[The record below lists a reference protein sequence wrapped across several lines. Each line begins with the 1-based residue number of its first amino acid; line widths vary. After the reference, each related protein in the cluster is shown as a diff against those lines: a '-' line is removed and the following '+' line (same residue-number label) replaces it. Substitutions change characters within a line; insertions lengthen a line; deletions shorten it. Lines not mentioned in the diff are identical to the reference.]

1 MTFGVLQLGADDD
14 VAIALQ
20 PLSIGTAAGGTVV
33 VGGDIPRGH
42 KVALRDLAGG
52 SLVYKYGH
60 VIGMASRPIR
70 AGEHVHSHNLTMPT
84 NPTAVASAGATG
96 AHASV
101 PASVPAVPADLPRTF
116 QGIVRDDGRVATR
129 NFIGVLTSVNCSA
142 TVAKLIVRKTED
154 EIAEMYP
161 DGVDGV
167 LALTHTSGCGMADTG
182 PGWEILRRTL
192 TGYARHPNI
201 GGLVVVGLGCEINA
215 MRSLVDEMGLSQTL
229 PMSSFTI
236 QDVGGTAAAVST
248 GIGRV
253 REMADTLRGTRRTE
267 VGVENLVLGMQCGGS
282 DAWSALTANP
292 ALGVASDYLVSL
304 GATSMLGET
313 PEIYGAEQ
321 MLADR
326 AVSGAVRDRLME
338 RIAWWEQ
345 YTTAQGTTLDGNP
358 SPGNK
363 DGGIT
368 TILEK
373 SLGSVAKGGQSPL
386 AEIVDYA
393 AVPAERGFV
402 FMDTP
407 GYDPVSATGMV
418 AGGANIICFTTGRG
432 SVFGSR
438 PAPTVKLATNSVLAT
453 RMTGDIDVDC
463 SGIVESGIP
472 MLEMGRRVYE
482 KLIAVAS
489 GERSKSEELGVGG
502 EEMVP
507 WQIGAVL

>member
-1 MTFGVLQLGADDD
+1 MTAAILKLGADDD

-20 PLSIGTAAGGTVV
+20 GLPIGTHAGGTIAVS
-33 VGGDIPRGH
+33 DIPRGH
-42 KVALRDLAGG
+42 KIALRDLPGG
-52 SLVYKYGH
+52 ALVHKYGH
-60 VIGMASRPIR
+60 VIGMTSAPIR

-84 NPTAVASAGATG
+84 NATAVATGGHGAAILPT
-96 AHASV
+96 
-101 PASVPAVPADLPRTF
+101 VPADLPRTF
-116 QGIVRDDGRVATR
+116 NGIVRDDGRVATR
-129 NFIGVLTSVNCSA
+129 NYIGVLTSVNCSA
-142 TVAKLIVRKTED
+142 TVAKLVVRKTED
-154 EIAEMYP
+154 AIGEMYD

-167 LALTHTSGCGMADTG
+167 LALTHGTGCGMANSG
-182 PGWEILRRTL
+182 IGWEILRRTL
-192 TGYARHPNI
+192 TGYAKHPNI
-201 GGLVVVGLGCEINA
+201 GGLVVIGLGCEVNA
-215 MRSLVDEMGLSQTL
+215 MRSLVDEMGLSATL
-229 PMSSFTI
+229 PLSSFTI
-236 QDVGGTAAAVST
+236 QDAGGTAAAVAQ
-248 GIGRV
+248 GIGQV
-253 REMADTLRGTRRTE
+253 REMAQTLRGGIRQP

-326 AVSGAVRDRLME
+326 AVNSTVRDRLME
-338 RIAWWEQ
+338 RISWWEE
-345 YTTAQGTTLDGNP
+345 YTSSLGATLDGNP

-363 DGGIT
+363 EGGIT

-393 AVPAERGFV
+393 AVPTQKGFV

-418 AGGANIICFTTGRG
+418 AGGANIIAFTTGRG

-438 PAPTVKLATNSVLAT
+438 PAPTVKLATNSVLAKH
-453 RMTGDIDVDC
+453 MTGDIDVDC
-463 SGIVESGIP
+463 SGVVEAGVP
-472 MLEMGRRVYE
+472 LLDMGRRVYQR
-482 KLIAVAS
+482 LIDVAS
-489 GERSKSEELGVGG
+489 GERSKSEELGLGG